1 MAFNLTV
8 SAITPPAGLPHAN
21 RKAEIMELP
30 SYLRVTGASGSSELK
45 LIFVSTTAP
54 GADNIDNVWLKPD
67 EALTPEGVSAH
78 GLYLYDT
85 THGVWL
91 LMGGPGVESG
101 TTAPTDLNVL
111 WLKTDG
117 EDAILTPDGTA
128 VTAPQGLYKYDS
140 DSGAWT
146 CFTTTTIPA
155 GSLEII
161 SQATAP
167 ANADIP
173 FWLKTTDATTPR
185 GLHYWDGAWVNG
197 TLPPAAT
204 AIVNGTTLAT
214 GSGVGA
220 NYIYTRSSQPPA
232 AIRNFVLWAKT
243 GNAPNGLFWPD
254 SANSRW
260 ESITPILISR
270 LYPPATNTNIP
281 AGVTNLAGL
290 SYDNICATIGTA
302 VFASA
307 PMVTVM
313 LEYDDLF
320 PTAYLSWGVTPLT
333 STFSI
338 ACSNPDY
345 WDGVSA
351 WVNSARNIQFRL
363 SAVGIIWIPFV

>member
-1 MAFNLTV
+1 M
-8 SAITPPAGLPHAN
+8 S
-21 RKAEIMELP
+21 
-30 SYLRVTGASGSSELK
+30 
-45 LIFVSTTAP
+45 
-54 GADNIDNVWLKPD
+54 
-67 EALTPEGVSAH
+67 
-78 GLYLYDT
+78 
-85 THGVWL
+85 
-91 LMGGPGVESG
+91 
-101 TTAPTDLNVL
+101 
-111 WLKTDG
+111 
-117 EDAILTPDGTA
+117 
-128 VTAPQGLYKYDS
+128 
-140 DSGAWT
+140 
-146 CFTTTTIPA
+146 
-155 GSLEII
+155 
-161 SQATAP
+161 
-167 ANADIP
+167 
-173 FWLKTTDATTPR
+173 
-185 GLHYWDGAWVNG
+185 
-197 TLPPAAT
+197 PAAT
-204 AIVNGTTLAT
+204 AIVNGTSLAT
-214 GSGVGA
+214 GSGIGS

>member
-1 MAFNLTV
+1 MAFNLSV
-8 SAITPPAGLPHAN
+8 SAITPPEGLPHAN
-21 RKAEIMELP
+21 RKIEIMQLP

-78 GLYLYDT
+78 GFYRHDSSD
-85 THGVWL
+85 GWL
-91 LMGGPGVESG
+91 LMGGPGVQSG

-243 GNAPNGLFWPD
+243 GDPPNGLFWPD
-254 SANSRW
+254 SATSKW
-260 ESITPILISR
+260 KSIAPILIS
-270 LYPPATNTNIP
+270 LLHPATGTVSMDAGYDEILNIP
-281 AGVTNLAGL
+281 YSA
-290 SYDNICATIGTA
+290 ICTTIDTA
-302 VFASA
+302 VFTVA

-313 LEYDDLF
+313 LEMDTQIT
-320 PTAYLSWGVTPLT
+320 TANLIQWGVIPSV
-333 STFSI
+333 STFNI
-338 ACSNPDY
+338 AAQNTSGTARDVAFR
-345 WDGVSA
+345 VSC
-351 WVNSARNIQFRL
+351 
-363 SAVGIIWIPFV
+363 VGMMEIPFV